1 MRDLIHGQCWVLS
14 VFTYSHRSFLAVLRL
29 VSGLRIPEEKNSLYV
44 EGTKWKI
51 SIREADVFSRGGA
64 SCIDHPI
71 ACGVRDWPP
80 YISLYRSLT
89 QNPPSAWSSRTRA
102 ALNPIPVVALGHVVK
117 EGPQSMSI
125 LIRRQSPKHR
135 SHPRIKFPHIR
146 RPHDPFAPC
155 QIFTPV
161 Q

>member
-80 YISLYRSLT
+80 YVSLYRSLT
-89 QNPPSAWSSRTRA
+89 QTPPSAWSSRTRA
-102 ALNPIPVVALGHVVK
+102 A
-117 EGPQSMSI
+117 EGPI
-125 LIRRQSPKHR
+125 LKSCSCLGTCGKRRVHITCQDSFAANR
-135 SHPRIKFPHIR
+135 SNTAAT
-146 RPHDPFAPC
+146 RP
-155 QIFTPV
+155 
-161 Q
+161 